1 MMGQRALPGQALSR
15 ACRDGSGFASRKL
28 KHSPAAM
35 SERKKR
41 LPWVALSRIT
51 IPCSDVRLITTS
63 PNHGSL
69 RTRVVSTAS
78 WTVDEVEA
86 LDVSGDSVGAD
97 VVATCDDSL
106 AEQLTGSRLA
116 TKTSGKMDLRFA

>member
-1 MMGQRALPGQALSR
+1 MGQRAFPGQALSR

-28 KHSPAAM
+28 KHSPAA
-35 SERKKR
+35 SPERRRR

-69 RTRVVSTAS
+69 RTRVVPTAS
-78 WTVDEVEA
+78 WTVDEIEA
-86 LDVSGDSVGAD
+86 RDVSGDSVGAD
-97 VVATCDDSL
+97 VVATRDDSL
-106 AEQLTGSRLA
+106 AEQLTWSRLA
-116 TKTSGKMDLRFA
+116 TRTSGKMDLRFA